1 MANESGK
8 GNANDDESGT
18 YFEVTV
24 GGVPSNVM
32 EQVTIRE
39 VILGESLLTPGLQTS
54 VKVHSFLH
62 TDATKNF
69 DVFKNKDVNIKIERK
84 ILGQP
89 DSSRRAYKSQM
100 LVNQRIYRLDNRSLI
115 NNQTEE
121 FTLRA
126 CDPTQLRDLET
137 LVSKTWK
144 CASPSTVVGYILRT
158 CAGARYLDI
167 QQSNYPRD
175 YSADNIHPFQV
186 VNQQA
191 SYAVD
196 GADDPSFLHY
206 MTYGLNGEGIHHFR
220 SLKYLSSQ
228 QPVITYS
235 YDESSNS
242 YKNVDGIMTY
252 SFPCDFD
259 LMSDILN
266 GIDSNGNDVN
276 SAIFFNPWMKSFSL
290 MGSQITGCGL
300 GAGVIK
306 SAITNM
312 NSAKGQDMCPE
323 YGNVFLL
330 KRQAR
335 MALLNRDKTALR
347 MTVPFNTELHA
358 GKVVDVKLYNKSDPT
373 GGRLLYGSGKYLIV
387 SMFHQIMEGGLA
399 TTTMECV
406 SKTAGQKGIV

>member
-1 MANESGK
+1 MANEK
-8 GNANDDESGT
+8 DNDKNDDEAGT

-24 GGVPSNVM
+24 NGMPLNTM
-32 EQVTIRE
+32 EEVTIRE

-54 VKVHSFLH
+54 IKVHSYLN
-62 TDATKNF
+62 TDFSKNF
-69 DVFKNKDVNIKIERK
+69 DNFKEKDVDIHIQRK

-89 DSSRRAYKSQM
+89 DSSRRVYEPDM
-100 LVNQRIYRLDNRSLI
+100 YVNQKIYRLDNRKLI

-126 CDPTQLRDLET
+126 CDITQLDDLAT

-144 CASPSTVVGYILRT
+144 CTPPSTIVEYVLRT
-158 CAGARYLDI
+158 CAGARFLDI
-167 QQSNYPRD
+167 ESSNYPRD

-191 SYAVD
+191 NYAIA
-196 GADDPSFLHY
+196 GSDDPSFLHY
-206 MTYGLNGEGIHHFR
+206 MTYGLRREAIHHFR

-228 QPVITYS
+228 NPVITYS
-235 YDESSNS
+235 YDETSNS

-266 GIDSNGNDVN
+266 GVDSNGDDIN

-312 NSAKGQDMCPE
+312 NSAKGQDMCPD
-323 YGNVFLL
+323 YGNIFLL

-335 MALLNRDKTALR
+335 MSVLNRDKIALR
-347 MTVPFNTELHA
+347 MTVPFNTVLHA
-358 GKVVDVKLYNKSDPT
+358 GKVIEVNLYNKTNS
-373 GGRLLYGSGKYLIV
+373 GLNNLLYGSGKYLIV
-387 SMFHQIMEGGLA
+387 SMFHQILEGGLA

-406 SKTAGQKGIV
+406 SQTAGQKGIV